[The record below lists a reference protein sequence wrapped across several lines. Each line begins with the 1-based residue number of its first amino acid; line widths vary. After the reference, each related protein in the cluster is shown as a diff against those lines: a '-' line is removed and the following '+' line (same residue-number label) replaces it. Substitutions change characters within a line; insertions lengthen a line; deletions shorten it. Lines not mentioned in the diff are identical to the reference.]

1 MEANKFQFRWKGLDV
16 CSLPE
21 ESQNLKGTNG
31 LDVCSFLP
39 EESQNLKGDG
49 SSSSSS
55 SSTTMGL
62 MFDLLLAGR
71 ESKC

>member
-1 MEANKFQFRWKGLDV
+1 MIPMGSQQISILGGKGLDV

-21 ESQNLKGTNG
+21 ESQNLKGG
-31 LDVCSFLP
+31 
-39 EESQNLKGDG
+39 G

-55 SSTTMGL
+55 SSTTIGL
-62 MFDLLLAGR
+62 MFALLLAGR

>member
-1 MEANKFQFRWKGLDV
+1 
-16 CSLPE
+16 LPE
-21 ESQNLKGTNG
+21 ESQDLKGTNG

-55 SSTTMGL
+55 SSSSTTMGL